1 MKTRRTFIDSLSR
14 FGLAGAMA
22 PLLPGCGTLRTPA
35 APPSE
40 RYDMVVIGSGFGG
53 TMTALWVTH
62 KLNERGGN
70 KATAT
75 PLRILMLE
83 RGTWWTTPTET
94 VQDKQVK
101 TRDFLIAK
109 GQPVQEWSSMNDFR
123 GMSDLLERCRYTEK
137 RPQGVYDF
145 VPIGKRGL
153 FNLQNDGVS
162 VLRASGV
169 GGGSLIYS
177 KIMLR
182 PPEMPARDRVRMA
195 PAETALTRIFCGPRS
210 RAM

>member
-1 MKTRRTFIDSLSR
+1 MRS
-14 FGLAGAMA
+14 
-22 PLLPGCGTLRTPA
+22 
-35 APPSE
+35 APPLPSE
-40 RYDMVVIGSGFGG
+40 HYDMVVIGSGFGG
-53 TMTALWVTH
+53 TMTALWITH

-123 GMSDLLERCRYTEK
+123 GMTDLLERCRYTEQ
-137 RPQGVYDF
+137 RPQGLYDF

-162 VLRASGV
+162 VLRASCV
-169 GGGSLIYS
+169 GEGNQNDHAIPQEPPLRHDRG
-177 KIMLR
+177 R
-182 PPEMPARDRVRMA
+182 PPHDVA
-195 PAETALTRIFCGPRS
+195 ALRRGACGWER
-210 RAM
+210 